1 MITTT
6 TEPLAPFAPLTNN
19 HVPLAEDHM
28 KEAAKLDKAQVAELY
43 RMMMLIRRFEEA
55 CSRLYTQGLIR
66 GFLHLYIGEE
76 AIATGAIG
84 ALEPQDYIITH
95 YRDHGHA
102 LARGMDPKAC
112 MAELCGRATG
122 SSGGKGGSM
131 HLFDA
136 DLHFMG
142 GHAIVGG
149 QMPLGVGMALGVK
162 MQKRNAAVMIFFGDG
177 AVNEGEFHESLNL
190 ASLWKLPV
198 VFFLENN
205 LYGMG
210 SHVERTHAAG
220 RDIYESAGHYKIPAI
235 QVDGQDIME
244 VREATNRALERVR
257 AGSGPVFIEAM
268 TYRYRGHSMADP
280 VNYRET
286 DEVDEARLNDP
297 IDRFKAFTM
306 DEGLITQPELSKI
319 DTDVAA
325 QIQEAVK
332 FARESPFPE
341 IDSIYDNI
349 YK

>member
-1 MITTT
+1 
-6 TEPLAPFAPLTNN
+6 
-19 HVPLAEDHM
+19 M
-28 KEAAKLDKAQVAELY
+28 KVAINIDKAQVADFY
-43 RMMMLIRRFEEA
+43 RKMLLIRRFEEA
-55 CSRLYTQGLIR
+55 SGRLYMQGLIR

-76 AIATGAIG
+76 AVAVGAISL
-84 ALEPQDYIITH
+84 LEPQDYVITH

-136 DLHFMG
+136 NLHFMG

-149 QMPLGVGMALGVK
+149 QMPIGVGMALGIK
-162 MQKRNAAVMIFFGDG
+162 MKKQNGVVMVFFGDG

-198 VFFLENN
+198 IFMLENN

-210 SHVERTHAAG
+210 SHVDMTHAAG
-220 RDIYESAGHYKIPAI
+220 RDIYNSAEYYKIPATQI
-235 QVDGQDIME
+235 DGMDLIA
-244 VREATNRALERVR
+244 VREATSFAIDRVR
-257 AGSGPVFIEAM
+257 AGNGPVFLEAM

-280 VNYRET
+280 VNYREM
-286 DEVDEARLNDP
+286 DEVEEWRINDP
-297 IDRFKAFTM
+297 IDRFKTLAIG
-306 DEGLITQPELSKI
+306 EGLITTGELEEI
-319 DTDVAA
+319 DSQVAEE
-325 QIQEAVK
+325 IDEVVR

-341 IDSIYDNI
+341 LDDL
-349 YK
+349 YKNVYA

>member
-1 MITTT
+1 
-6 TEPLAPFAPLTNN
+6 
-19 HVPLAEDHM
+19 M
-28 KEAAKLDKAQVAELY
+28 KVAINIDKAQVADFY
-43 RMMMLIRRFEEA
+43 RRMLLIRRFEEA
-55 CSRLYTQGLIR
+55 SGRLYMQGLIR

-76 AIATGAIG
+76 AVAVGAISL
-84 ALEPQDYIITH
+84 LEPQDYVITH

-136 DLHFMG
+136 NLHFMG

-149 QMPLGVGMALGVK
+149 QMPIGVGMALGIK
-162 MQKRNAAVMIFFGDG
+162 MKKQNGVVMVFFGDG

-198 VFFLENN
+198 VFMLENN

-210 SHVERTHAAG
+210 SHVDMTHAAG
-220 RDIYESAGHYKIPAI
+220 RDIYNSAEYYKIPAT
-235 QVDGQDIME
+235 QVDGMDLIA
-244 VREATNRALERVR
+244 VREATSFAIDRVR
-257 AGSGPVFIEAM
+257 AGNGPVFLEAM

-280 VNYRET
+280 VNYREM
-286 DEVDEARLNDP
+286 DEVEEWRINDP
-297 IDRFKAFTM
+297 IDRFKTLAIG
-306 DEGLITQPELSKI
+306 EGLITAGELEEI
-319 DTDVAA
+319 DSQVADE
-325 QIQEAVK
+325 IDEVVR

-341 IDSIYDNI
+341 LDDL
-349 YK
+349 YKNVYA

>member
-1 MITTT
+1 
-6 TEPLAPFAPLTNN
+6 
-19 HVPLAEDHM
+19 M
-28 KEAAKLDKAQVAELY
+28 KVAINIDKAQVTDFY
-43 RMMMLIRRFEEA
+43 RRMILIRRFEEA
-55 CSRLYTQGLIR
+55 SGRLYMQGLIR

-76 AIATGAIG
+76 AVAVGAISL
-84 ALEPQDYIITH
+84 LEPQDYIITH

-136 DLHFMG
+136 NLNFMG

-149 QMPLGVGMALGVK
+149 QMPIGVGMALGVK
-162 MQKRNAAVMIFFGDG
+162 MKKRNGVVMIFFGDG

-198 VFFLENN
+198 VFMLENN

-210 SHVERTHAAG
+210 SHVEMTHAAG
-220 RDIYESAGHYKIPAI
+220 RDIYNSAEYYKIPAMQI
-235 QVDGQDIME
+235 DGMDIME
-244 VREATNRALERVR
+244 VREATSEALERVR
-257 AGSGPVFIEAM
+257 AGFGPVFIESM

-280 VNYRET
+280 VNYREMS
-286 DEVDEARLNDP
+286 EVDEWRINDP
-297 IDRFKAFTM
+297 IDRFKTVVLA
-306 DEGLITQPELSKI
+306 EGLVAEAELEEI
-319 DTDVAA
+319 DAQVADE
-325 QIQEAVK
+325 IEEVVK

-341 IDSIYDNI
+341 LGELHKNVYA
-349 YK
+349 

>member
-1 MITTT
+1 
-6 TEPLAPFAPLTNN
+6 
-19 HVPLAEDHM
+19 M
-28 KEAAKLDKAQVAELY
+28 KVAINIDKAQVSDFY
-43 RMMMLIRRFEEA
+43 RKMLLIRRFEEA
-55 CSRLYTQGLIR
+55 SGRLYMQGLIR

-76 AIATGAIG
+76 AVAVGAISL
-84 ALEPQDYIITH
+84 LEPQDYVITH

-136 DLHFMG
+136 NLHFMG

-149 QMPLGVGMALGVK
+149 QMPIGVGMALGIK
-162 MQKRNAAVMIFFGDG
+162 MKKQNGVVMVFFGDG

-198 VFFLENN
+198 IFMLENN

-210 SHVERTHAAG
+210 SHVDMTHAAG
-220 RDIYESAGHYKIPAI
+220 RDIYNSAEYYKIPAT
-235 QVDGQDIME
+235 QVDGMDLIA
-244 VREATNRALERVR
+244 VREATSFAIDRVR
-257 AGSGPVFIEAM
+257 GGNGPVFLEAM

-280 VNYRET
+280 VNYREM
-286 DEVDEARLNDP
+286 DEVEEWRINDP
-297 IDRFKAFTM
+297 IDRFKTLAIG
-306 DEGLITQPELSKI
+306 EGLITAGDLEEI
-319 DTDVAA
+319 DSQVAEE
-325 QIQEAVK
+325 IDEVVR

-341 IDSIYDNI
+341 LDDL
-349 YK
+349 YKNVYA

>member
-1 MITTT
+1 MTVAI
-6 TEPLAPFAPLTNN
+6 NI
-19 HVPLAEDHM
+19 
-28 KEAAKLDKAQVAELY
+28 DKAQVADFY
-43 RMMMLIRRFEEA
+43 RKMLLIRRFEEA
-55 CSRLYTQGLIR
+55 SGRLYMQGLIR

-76 AIATGAIG
+76 AVAVGAISL
-84 ALEPQDYIITH
+84 LEPQDYIITH

-136 DLHFMG
+136 DKHFMG

-149 QMPLGVGMALGVK
+149 QMPIGVGMALGIK
-162 MQKRNAAVMIFFGDG
+162 MKRQNGVVMVFFGDG

-198 VFFLENN
+198 IFMLENN

-210 SHVERTHAAG
+210 SHVDMTHAAG
-220 RDIYESAGHYKIPAI
+220 RDIYNSAEYYKIPAT
-235 QVDGQDIME
+235 QVDGMDLIA
-244 VREATNRALERVR
+244 VREATSYAVDRVR
-257 AGSGPVFIEAM
+257 SGSGPVFLEAM

-280 VNYRET
+280 VNYREM
-286 DEVDEARLNDP
+286 DEVDEWRINDP
-297 IDRFKAFTM
+297 IDRFKALALG
-306 DEGLITQPELSKI
+306 DGLITAGELERI
-319 DTDVAA
+319 DA
-325 QIQEAVK
+325 QVSDEIEEAVR

-341 IDSIYDNI
+341 LDDL
-349 YK
+349 YKNVYA